1 MDKQDFIGMCPTCEK
16 VCKQVGREKG
26 WWQCGNC
33 TWLWEPQD
41 KQDLTDRIKGEEPT
55 YVYQCPTC
63 KGLSK
68 FSYPLENGER
78 VACVTCKT
86 DYVLGE
92 REKMD
97 AVDHPAHYGGDS
109 KYETIK
115 VIEAWG
121 LGFNLGNVV
130 KYISRAGK
138 KGDKQKDLEK
148 ALWYLERELGCAK
161 D

>member
-41 KQDLTDRIKGEEPT
+41 KQDLTDRIKGED
-55 YVYQCPTC
+55 V
-63 KGLSK
+63 
-68 FSYPLENGER
+68 N
-78 VACVTCKT
+78 
-86 DYVLGE
+86 
-92 REKMD
+92 
-97 AVDHPAHYGGDS
+97 HPPHYGGDS

-148 ALWYLERELGCAK
+148 ALWYLERELERGNM
-161 D
+161 